1 VALEVMTSPA
11 KSVPVHDFQL
21 LFESA
26 PGLYLVL
33 NPRLEIVAASD
44 AYLNATMTKR
54 EEILGRGIF
63 EVFPD
68 NPDDPAA
75 TGVRNLK
82 ASLARVL
89 RERLPDNMRVQKYDV
104 RRPERDGGGFEE
116 RYWSPVNSP
125 VLGKDNSILYIIH
138 RVEDVTEFVRLQQL
152 EQEQGKVTE
161 ELRTRAE
168 KMEAEIYLRA
178 RQLDE
183 LNRNRLEAIG
193 RLAGGIAHDFNNL
206 LGIVLGNAKL
216 LQEKLPK
223 ESPVYRGLEHVALA
237 ANRAADLTKQL
248 LAYSRQQVLE
258 PKVLSLHDVLVGLG
272 PMIRR
277 LIRENVEILL
287 IPGRDLD
294 LVKADPGQ
302 IEQII
307 MNLTINARD
316 AMPDGGK
323 LLVETSN
330 VLIDEAYQKQH
341 PTIAIKTGHY
351 VMLSVSDTGVGID
364 PETQLHI
371 FEPFFTTKARGH
383 GTGLGLATVYGI
395 VKQSGG
401 YVWVYSERGKGT
413 TFKVYLPR
421 TEEAAAPH
429 VPVEPSPQPV
439 TGSETILVVEDQP
452 MLREL
457 IQRMLEGS
465 GYTVLSAERPTAAL
479 HLAQSYSGPIHVV
492 LTDVI
497 MPGMTGRA
505 LVEQLA
511 QSRPEAKTLFMS
523 AYSEDIVD
531 YHGQLLRGASFIG
544 KPFTKGDLCAKIRG
558 VLRVRAETELPKTH
572 KQ

>member
-1 VALEVMTSPA
+1 MTSPA
-11 KSVPVHDFQL
+11 KSVPVQDFRL

-33 NPRLEIVAASD
+33 NPQLEIVAVSN

-63 EVFPD
+63 DVFPD

-82 ASLARVL
+82 TSLARVL
-89 RERLPDNMRVQKYDV
+89 RERVPDTMRVQKYDV
-104 RRPERDGGGFEE
+104 RRPQSEGGGFEE
-116 RYWSPVNSP
+116 RFWSPVNSP
-125 VLGKDNSILYIIH
+125 VLGSNHSILYIIH

-161 ELRTRAE
+161 ELRSRAE
-168 KMEAEIYLRA
+168 KMEAEVYLRA

-183 LNRNRLEAIG
+183 VNRNRLEAIG

-206 LGIVLGNAKL
+206 LGVVLGNAQL
-216 LQEKLPK
+216 LQEGLP
-223 ESPVYRGLEHVALA
+223 EEVRLEHIALA
-237 ANRAADLTKQL
+237 ANRAADLTRQL

-258 PKVLSLHDVLVGLG
+258 PKILNLNTVLFGLK
-272 PMIRR
+272 PMIGR
-277 LIRENVEILL
+277 LIRENVEIR
-287 IPGRDLD
+287 IRAAQDID

-307 MNLTINARD
+307 MNLAINARD
-316 AMPDGGK
+316 AMPVGGK
-323 LLVETSN
+323 LIIETSN

-341 PTIAIKTGHY
+341 PNVAVRAGHY
-351 VMLSVSDTGVGID
+351 VVLSVADTGVGID
-364 PETQLHI
+364 AETQLHI
-371 FEPFFTTKARGH
+371 FEPFFTTKPRGQ

-401 YVWVYSERGKGT
+401 YVCVYSERGKGT

-421 TEEAAAPH
+421 TEQAAT
-429 VPVEPSPQPV
+429 VEGLVEPSPQLL
-439 TGSETILVVEDQP
+439 TGSEAILVVEDQP

-457 IQRMLEGS
+457 IQRMLES
-465 GYTVLSAERPTAAL
+465 AGYSVLAADKPTEGL
-479 HLAQSYSGPIHVV
+479 HLARWHTGPIHLV
-492 LTDVI
+492 LSDVI
-497 MPGMTGRA
+497 MPGMNGRA
-505 LVEQLA
+505 FVEQLA
-511 QSRPEAKTLFMS
+511 QMRPDVKTLFMS

-531 YHGQLLRGASFIG
+531 HHGELLHGTNFIR
-544 KPFTKGDLCAKIRG
+544 KPFTKGDLCVKIRQA
-558 VLRVRAETELPKTH
+558 LRGNQNRMT
-572 KQ
+572 